1 MKNSKFIVIEGL
13 EGAGKTSAIQTV
25 VDTLKQQGIT
35 DLAFTREPGGTPLA
49 EKLRELIKQGIK
61 GEKVTDK
68 AELLMLYAAR
78 VQLVENVIKPA
89 LAQGKW
95 VIGDRHDLSS
105 QAYQGGGRG
114 IDKALMKSLR
124 DTVLA
129 DFKPD
134 LTLYL
139 DLDPAVGLARARAR
153 GELDRIEKES
163 MDFFYRTRERY
174 LALAKEDASI
184 ITIDASQD
192 IDKVQA
198 DIRDVLN
205 QWLIQENSAL

>member
-49 EKLRELIKQGIK
+49 EKLRELIKQGIE

-174 LALAKEDASI
+174 QALAKEDASI

>member
-49 EKLRELIKQGIK
+49 EKLRELIKQGIE

-174 LALAKEDASI
+174 QALAKEDTSI

-205 QWLIQENSAL
+205 QWLTQENSAL

>member
-49 EKLRELIKQGIK
+49 EKLRELIKQGIE

-174 LALAKEDASI
+174 QALVKEDASI

-205 QWLIQENSAL
+205 QWLTQENSAL